1 MATESEFLAYVAGF
15 FDGEGCIQIPC
26 NERGNYTLRINVCQ
40 KSEAVLQYIRSRLGG
55 EISNGKGVKILYWHG
70 SNAVPVLEQILPWLV
85 VKKSQAELAI
95 EFGHT
100 IVTRGTP
107 VGPVVNARRAEIAD
121 EVQRLKKVF

>member
-1 MATESEFLAYVAGF
+1 MESEFLAYVAGF

-26 NERGNYTLRINVCQ
+26 NERGNYSLRINVCQ

-55 EISNGKGVKILYWHG
+55 EISDGRGVKILYWHG
-70 SNAVPVLEQILPWLV
+70 FNALPVLELILPWLV

-100 IVTRGTP
+100 IVARGTP
-107 VGPVVNARRAEIAD
+107 VGSIVNSRRAEIAN
-121 EVQRLKKVF
+121 EVRRLKRVV